1 MQYIIH
7 TKEYGL
13 GRIPPSDLDDA
24 VCCCITQLSN
34 VGRGIFV
41 T

>member
-13 GRIPPSDLDDA
+13 GRILPSDLDDA
-24 VCCCITQLSN
+24 VCYC
-34 VGRGIFV
+34 V